1 MPFKSEQRFF
11 TLHPFIIILSCLLSL
26 WSFTTWGASDSLF
39 QVKTDKLD
47 LTFSQQGALPTK
59 WKACSPTCIDA
70 VKQKTSRFDTESL
83 SSQQLELLIE
93 GNPELTR
100 KLNSIPYTLKRTE
113 DEQFIHLYFLSEKI
127 ENGIH
132 LATGLVFDDR
142 FDIVRS
148 SCTSCHSAKLITQNR
163 MSRDN
168 WEKTIRW
175 MQETQKLW
183 DLGPNEPMILDY
195 LAEHYAPVSFGRR
208 KNLEITEWYVIK

>member
-1 MPFKSEQRFF
+1 MKHLDRKVSV
-11 TLHPFIIILSCLLSL
+11 IKLLSSL
-26 WSFTTWGASDSLF
+26 TGLVVLVSMLVSLF
-39 QVKTDKLD
+39 SIYLIRPE
-47 LTFSQQGALPTK
+47 TFDVGRLFPDPPARASSTETL
-59 WKACSPTCIDA
+59 A
-70 VKQKTSRFDTESL
+70 VDD
-83 SSQQLELLIE
+83 
-93 GNPELTR
+93 G
-100 KLNSIPYTLKRTE
+100 
-113 DEQFIHLYFLSEKI
+113 EKV

-142 FDIVRS
+142 FDLVRS
-148 SCTSCHSAKLITQNR
+148 SCTACHSAKLITQNR

-208 KNLEITEWYVIK
+208 KNLEVTEWYVLD

>member
-1 MPFKSEQRFF
+1 MKNVDRKESV
-11 TLHPFIIILSCLLSL
+11 IKLLSSL
-26 WSFTTWGASDSLF
+26 TGLVVLVSMLISLF
-39 QVKTDKLD
+39 SIYLIRPE
-47 LTFSQQGALPTK
+47 TFDIGRLFPDPPVRASNTEAL
-59 WKACSPTCIDA
+59 A
-70 VKQKTSRFDTESL
+70 VD
-83 SSQQLELLIE
+83 
-93 GNPELTR
+93 
-100 KLNSIPYTLKRTE
+100 
-113 DEQFIHLYFLSEKI
+113 DEEKI

-142 FDIVRS
+142 FDLVRS

-183 DLGPNEPMILDY
+183 DLGPNESFILDY

-208 KNLEITEWYVIK
+208 KNLEITEWYVLD

>member
-1 MPFKSEQRFF
+1 MKEGNNKESV
-11 TLHPFIIILSCLLSL
+11 LKLLSSL
-26 WSFTTWGASDSLF
+26 TGLVVLSMTLVSVFSIYLIRPQTFDVGRLFPNPPERASSS
-39 QVKTDKLD
+39 D
-47 LTFSQQGALPTK
+47 LLAQ
-59 WKACSPTCIDA
+59 D
-70 VKQKTSRFDTESL
+70 
-83 SSQQLELLIE
+83 
-93 GNPELTR
+93 NP
-100 KLNSIPYTLKRTE
+100 
-113 DEQFIHLYFLSEKI
+113 EKI

-208 KNLEITEWYVIK
+208 KNLEITEWYVIE